1 MTYCVA
7 IKVDAG
13 IVCLADTRTNAGL
26 DNISKFKKLF
36 TWTKPGERAVT
47 MMTAGNL
54 AITQAVMNLL
64 QENVDKAVD
73 GIETVYTAPTMFR
86 LAEIVGDA
94 MRIVQ
99 NRYGPGLNARGED
112 TTASII
118 VAGQRSGGPLRIF
131 LVYAA
136 GNFIEATPDTPY
148 FQIGEHKYGK
158 PIIDR
163 VTKADM
169 PLEDVQKLALLSM
182 DSTLRSNLS
191 AGMPLDMTVL
201 PAGQYAFSKER
212 RIEWSDAD
220 YQAISTQWS
229 DYLSRAFNDIPC
241 EE

>member
-36 TWTKPGERAVT
+36 TWSKQGERAVT

-64 QENVDKAVD
+64 QENIDKPTD

-99 NRYGPGLNARGED
+99 TRYGPGLIARGED
-112 TTASII
+112 TAASII
-118 VAGQRSGGPLRIF
+118 VAGQRAGGPLRIF

-136 GNFIEATPDTPY
+136 GNFIEATSDTPY

-163 VTKADM
+163 VTRADM
-169 PLEDVQKLALLSM
+169 LLQDVQKLALLSM

-191 AGMPLDMTVL
+191 VGMPLDMTVL
-201 PAGQYAFSKER
+201 PVDQYAFSKER
-212 RIEWSDAD
+212 RIDQSDAD
-220 YQAISTQWS
+220 YQAISSQWS
-229 DYLSRAFNDIPC
+229 DYLSRAFNDIPY
-241 EE
+241 ED